1 MLKLYTNNPA
11 NFFYYNPKMT
21 ADYCGYP
28 VQVVLV
34 DAEMEKSKEIK
45 DKKGSGN
52 YPFLE
57 TADGKIVRESVA
69 VSQYIARLAGQD
81 AYLGVNDFEHA
92 QVNQW
97 TGLSMSVLAPNKKV
111 VAKHHWGWAVDAAGN
126 KEAENNLKSF
136 AKSMNTALEGKSWL
150 VADRLTLADIVVF
163 NDLIIPFTFAFDG
176 GYMKAIPNVVA
187 WFVKMSKLPVV
198 ARTAGYIKVAGGA
211 PAAKPAAP
219 AKADGGKKKEEGGK
233 KGKGK
238 KEAEKPKVEEEEDEM
253 DLFGDDDPEEAEK
266 AKAELAK
273 SAAAGQKKKKAPPV
287 AKSLVILEVK
297 PWGPDVDLDKLGKR
311 ICEEITMDGLFW
323 KTEFKKEPVAFGV
336 FKIVIGMTIEDEK
349 VSVDDLIEKLTEHFE
364 DDIQSVDIAA
374 FNKL

>member
-45 DKKGSGN
+45 DKKGSGA

-57 TADGKIVRESVA
+57 TADGKIIRESVA
-69 VSQYIARLAGQD
+69 VSQYIARLAGAD
-81 AYLGVNDFEHA
+81 AFLGTNDFEQA
-92 QVNQW
+92 QINQM
-97 TGLSMSVLAPNKKV
+97 TGLSMSVLAPAKKV
-111 VAKHHWGWAVDAAGN
+111 VAKHHWGWSNDAAGC
-126 KEAENNLKSF
+126 KDAENTLKSF
-136 AKSMNTALEGKSWL
+136 AKALNGALEGKSWL

-163 NDLIIPFTFAFDG
+163 NDLIIPFTFAFEA

-187 WFVKMSKLPVV
+187 WFTKMAKLPVV

-211 PAAKPAAP
+211 PAAKPQAAAP
-219 AKADGGKKKEEGGK
+219 AKAEGKKQEGGK

-238 KEAEKPKVEEEEDEM
+238 KEEKPKAEEEDEM
-253 DLFGDDDPEEAEK
+253 DLFGDDDPEEA
-266 AKAELAK
+266 
-273 SAAAGQKKKKAPPV
+273 AAAKEALKKAADAGTKKKKAPPV

-311 ICEEITMDGLFW
+311 ICDEVKQEGLFW

-336 FKIVIGMTIEDEK
+336 FKIVIGAVVEDAIVSTDLVQEKIEE
-349 VSVDDLIEKLTEHFE
+349 FE
-364 DDIQSVDIAA
+364 DYVQSVDIVA

>member
-1 MLKLYTNNPA
+1 M
-11 NFFYYNPKMT
+11 
-21 ADYCGYP
+21 
-28 VQVVLV
+28 V

-45 DKKGSGN
+45 DKKGSGAF
-52 YPFLE
+52 PFLE

-69 VSQYIARLAGQD
+69 VSQYIARLAGAD
-81 AYLGVNDFEHA
+81 AYLGVNDFEQA

-211 PAAKPAAP
+211 PAAAKPAAP

-238 KEAEKPKVEEEEDEM
+238 KEAEKPKVEEEDDEM
-253 DLFGDDDPEEAEK
+253 DLFGDDDPEEVEK

-273 SAAAGQKKKKAPPV
+273 AAAAGQKKKKAPPV

-311 ICEEITMDGLFW
+311 ICEEIT
-323 KTEFKKEPVAFGV
+323 
-336 FKIVIGMTIEDEK
+336 
-349 VSVDDLIEKLTEHFE
+349 
-364 DDIQSVDIAA
+364 
-374 FNKL
+374 

>member
-1 MLKLYTNNPA
+1 
-11 NFFYYNPKMT
+11 
-21 ADYCGYP
+21 
-28 VQVVLV
+28 
-34 DAEMEKSKEIK
+34 
-45 DKKGSGN
+45 
-52 YPFLE
+52 
-57 TADGKIVRESVA
+57 
-69 VSQYIARLAGQD
+69 
-81 AYLGVNDFEHA
+81 
-92 QVNQW
+92 
-97 TGLSMSVLAPNKKV
+97 MSVLAPNKKV

-238 KEAEKPKVEEEEDEM
+238 KEAEKPKAEEEDDM

-273 SAAAGQKKKKAPPV
+273 AAAG
-287 AKSLVILEVK
+287 
-297 PWGPDVDLDKLGKR
+297 
-311 ICEEITMDGLFW
+311 
-323 KTEFKKEPVAFGV
+323 
-336 FKIVIGMTIEDEK
+336 
-349 VSVDDLIEKLTEHFE
+349 
-364 DDIQSVDIAA
+364 
-374 FNKL
+374 